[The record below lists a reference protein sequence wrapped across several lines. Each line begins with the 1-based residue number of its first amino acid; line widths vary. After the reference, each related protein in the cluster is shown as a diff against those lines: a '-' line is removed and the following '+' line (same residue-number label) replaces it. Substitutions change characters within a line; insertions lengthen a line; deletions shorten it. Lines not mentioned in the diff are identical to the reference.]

1 MARYRYSSRGF
12 QIFFIYFLKK
22 KKSTKVIF
30 DAKDEV
36 VNQSFKFIED
46 TLNRGESVLVQSVRG
61 HNRSVCVI
69 AAYLMRKFRWTL
81 YKTLEYLHSRRPDL
95 EMNANF
101 FNQLMNLEVK
111 LTKMGLAP
119 KTYNW
124 DEVGDD
130 LKNFDSEEL
139 LIRNTYL
146 NSKNLGVAEFK
157 DIPDKCIFLQLYKQ
171 M

>member
-1 MARYRYSSRGF
+1 M
-12 QIFFIYFLKK
+12 
-22 KKSTKVIF
+22 IF

-61 HNRSVCVI
+61 HNRSVCII

-130 LKNFDSEEL
+130 IKNFDSEEL

-157 DIPDKCIFLQLYKQ
+157 DIPDKCNFLKLKLDY
-171 M
+171 